1 MLHGLLSLEAQ
12 VGFLSPSASQSGFL
26 KKGYGGAK
34 LSRLFASFRRELRQT
49 FFPLAPNPIYQ
60 RTCSRY
66 TLKGARGG
74 FPPAAAHR
82 LKSLARGS
90 ELLSNVVFVRRE
102 SGGVLQDSVG
112 EDSSLDDERELMACV
127 EASPATCR

>member
-1 MLHGLLSLEAQ
+1 MSDAQ
-12 VGFLSPSASQSGFL
+12 PVLAFVLGAQTSTLDD
-26 KKGYGGAK
+26 KKAALALAK
-34 LSRLFASFRRELRQT
+34 E
-49 FFPLAPNPIYQ
+49 
-60 RTCSRY
+60 C
-66 TLKGARGG
+66 
-74 FPPAAAHR
+74 PAEVTA
-82 LKSLARGS
+82 